1 VVLFYVRSECPEWVP
16 FAVSA
21 ARAAAPLTV
30 EVVAWLVLWSVSSW
44 ITVGLGVVVGWCVLR
59 GRVLEW
65 WSGPPALSAA
75 GWTEDDPAV
84 MARRRTNAP
93 DGGRPV
99 RVGISLTV
107 EEAGM
112 IAARAAELGLTAS
125 AYVAQRALSEEGSTA
140 AERRAQLQEVWALQ
154 RELSRVADVLRT
166 SWAVSDAERAEL
178 RAGLRAVVGQLGV
191 VAGDLAALGVTG

>member
-1 VVLFYVRSECPEWVP
+1 
-16 FAVSA
+16 
-21 ARAAAPLTV
+21 
-30 EVVAWLVLWSVSSW
+30 
-44 ITVGLGVVVGWCVLR
+44 
-59 GRVLEW
+59 
-65 WSGPPALSAA
+65 
-75 GWTEDDPAV
+75 V

-140 AERRAQLQEVWALQ
+140 AERRGQLQEVWALQ